1 MTAPLYYD
9 QSCCNSSC
17 SFRVTKPPKPSG
29 LHDRD
34 RHWSTLARFA
44 TTDEAGSALA
54 LVYGR
59 RRQGKTLLLELLARE
74 VGGLMFTGLRERR
87 DLSLRRLAAS
97 YAGVTGG
104 PEPRFDS
111 WRGVLEILL
120 GLGERRGGPAFVV
133 LDEFPYLMEAE
144 PSLPSLVQLALEPL
158 SPARVAG
165 RTRLVLCGSAL
176 HVMRGLLS
184 GSAPLRGRAELEV
197 LVHPFGFRQSAEFWG
212 APDFDTAFQVHA
224 LLGGTPAY
232 RAMAGG
238 PPDSRADLAEWVAR
252 GPLDPDRALFR
263 EGAILLQEEPGLHDL
278 GLYHSTLTALSQG
291 AHRPGEIATALGRPV
306 TAVAHPLAVLEQ
318 TGLIARTEDAFRQ
331 RRPTY
336 RVREPVIRLHQLVAA
351 PNEAA
356 LVAGRA
362 AEVWARVQDVVA
374 SRILGPHWED
384 LTRAWCLDHA
394 GEASLGGVASRVQQA
409 VVACPSHPGG
419 HQLDVVVLEACPG
432 ERDRVIAV
440 GESKGGTAA
449 VDGELLARLDHVREI
464 LDRSGAAARPKLLL
478 FARSGFTSELRRRA
492 DARDD
497 VELVDLERLYLG
509 S

>member
-1 MTAPLYYD
+1 MTLL
-9 QSCCNSSC
+9 
-17 SFRVTKPPKPSG
+17 KPGG

-34 RHWSTLARFA
+34 RQWATLARFA
-44 TTDEAGSALA
+44 TTDEPGSALA

-59 RRQGKTLLLELLARE
+59 RRQGKTLLLELMARE
-74 VGGLMFTGLRERR
+74 VDGLVFTGLREGR
-87 DLSLRRLAAS
+87 DLSLRRLAAA
-97 YAGVTGG
+97 YAVAAGG

-111 WRGVLEILL
+111 WREALDAVLR
-120 GLGERRGGPAFVV
+120 LGERRGRPAFVV
-133 LDEFPYLMEAE
+133 IDEFPYLMEAE

-158 SPARVAG
+158 SPARTTG

-197 LVHPFGFRQSAEFWG
+197 LLHPFDFRQTADFWG
-212 APDFDTAFQVHA
+212 TTDLDTAFQVHA

-238 PPDSRADLAEWVAR
+238 PPGGPDDMPGWVAR

-278 GLYHSTLTALSQG
+278 SLYHSTLTALSQG

-318 TGLIARTEDAFRQ
+318 TGLISRTEDALRR

-336 RVREPVIRLHQLVAA
+336 RIREPVIRLHQLVVA

-362 AEVWARVQDVVA
+362 SEVWGRVQDVV
-374 SRILGPHWED
+374 SSHIHGPHWED
-384 LTRAWCLDHA
+384 LSRAWCRDHA
-394 GEASLGGVASRVQQA
+394 DPASLGGVAGRVQPA
-409 VVACPSHPGG
+409 VVPCPTHRGG
-419 HQLDVVVLEACPG
+419 HELDAVVTEVRPG
-432 ERDRVIAV
+432 ERDHVIAV
-440 GESKGGTAA
+440 GEAKGGATP
-449 VDGELLARLDHVREI
+449 VHSDQLARLDHIRDVISRQ
-464 LDRSGAAARPKLLL
+464 GAAVPLRLIL
-478 FARSGFTSELRRRA
+478 FARAGFTSDLRRVA
-492 DARDD
+492 AARDD
-497 VELVDLERLYLG
+497 VELVDLERLYRG
-509 S
+509 R